1 MSIRLDP
8 RRLNTLRALAAEA
21 GVRPGELVTLW
32 VETRLDAERTGAP
45 VSTDLRPVI
54 EALNERVEALAAR
67 IDAIAGPAAKPEP
80 EPEPVIEAEVEP
92 VAEPAPR
99 KRGRPRKVV
108 AADAEPAP
116 RKRGRPAKAGTR
128 AKRAATPRT
137 PLHEELMVIIA
148 EQGPMTAAE
157 LATAVVERGRY
168 AAPRSTKPLDAAT
181 VNARVSNPVYRS
193 HFQRMDGKIGLAE
206 VG

>member
-45 VSTDLRPVI
+45 APTDLRPVLD
-54 EALNERVEALAAR
+54 ALNARVEALAAR
-67 IDAIAGPAAKPEP
+67 IEAIAGPAPEP
-80 EPEPVIEAEVEP
+80 EAVPVMETETEP

-108 AADAEPAP
+108 AADEEPAAAP
-116 RKRGRPAKAGTR
+116 RKRGRPAKAGAR
-128 AKRAATPRT
+128 AKRPASPRT

-148 EQGPMTAAE
+148 ENGPMTAAE

-168 AAPRSTKPLDAAT
+168 TAPRSTKPLDAAT